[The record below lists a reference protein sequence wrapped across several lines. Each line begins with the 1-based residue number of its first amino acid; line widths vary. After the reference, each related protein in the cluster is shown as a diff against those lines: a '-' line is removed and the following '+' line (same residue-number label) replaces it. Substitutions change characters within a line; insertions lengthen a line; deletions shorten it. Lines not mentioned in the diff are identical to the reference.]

1 MVRASCP
8 PRSMSESNRASAP
21 RSPESALVK
30 SSAGSDVRLATGLD
44 RHDLGDAVDT
54 IAHDSLDTGF
64 QRLVGCRACSARAD
78 KCDFDD
84 ASCFVHFF
92 EHDVA
97 AVCLQGGTDDLDG
110 LLYLGLHAH

>member
-1 MVRASCP
+1 M
-8 PRSMSESNRASAP
+8 
-21 RSPESALVK
+21 
-30 SSAGSDVRLATGLD
+30 RLATGLD

-54 IAHDSLDTGF
+54 ITHDSLDTGF

-110 LLYLGLHAH
+110 LLNLGLHAH